1 MTEKRA
7 DKQQT
12 FDDGFQLASRAI
24 ANAITDSGLLNK
36 ETKVHVLRLIADQFE
51 VLGRTAE

>member
-1 MTEKRA
+1 MNGF
-7 DKQQT
+7 T

-36 ETKVHVLRLIADQFE
+36 ETKVHVLHLIADQFE
-51 VLGRTAE
+51 VLGGTAE